1 MRGRLCIFCF
11 LLCAFPANAAEEFAA
26 SFRLRGGYDSNP
38 LLAPGGKGSAL
49 IAWEAGVAYGR
60 DHGDWITGATGEA
73 SLTRYQKQ
81 EFEPVQSYRLRLRL
95 VNKNRS
101 DIAIDATTTLARASN
116 YDMRSE
122 FVNQRVHLQRA
133 DGDLLPFVA
142 GDLRLA
148 SLNELNILLGD
159 FLPQPMRYLRGTIT
173 PGIAYVK
180 DKSEAGI
187 SIAFSKTKYDEAL
200 DVFGFRRDNDRLQ
213 TAAYAKYGGD
223 DLALSGA
230 LSFLRIPSQDEFF
243 TDVNAMLFDVSFAAK
258 LESWNAEVSFARTA
272 EDTTF
277 PVSPVTINTALQA
290 KISRDLNGKT
300 TAGIFGRMLQR
311 KYWDAPLFSRTR
323 VAGIEVSH
331 EVFEDVRIAGEFA
344 FARSLLISGAEAEGV
359 IATLA
364 LTKRFGEGGKKKEIG
379 AGGAGIGTARRNA
392 SDRRFAFCRMRGGT
406 WCFRQPSAARGD

>member
-1 MRGRLCIFCF
+1 MRGRLCVFCF

-49 IAWEAGVAYGR
+49 IAWEAGFAYGR
-60 DHGDWITGATGEA
+60 DHGEWITGATGEA
-73 SLTRYQKQ
+73 SLTRYQSQ

-95 VNKNRS
+95 ANRNRS
-101 DIAIDATTTLARASN
+101 DIAIDATTTLAQASN
-116 YDMRSE
+116 YDTRSE
-122 FVNQRVHLQRA
+122 FANQRVHLQRA
-133 DGDLLPFVA
+133 AGDLRPFVA

-148 SLNELNILLGD
+148 SLNELNVLLGD

-180 DKSEAGI
+180 DKSEAGV
-187 SIAFSKTKYDEAL
+187 SIAFSKTKYEEAL
-200 DVFGFRRDNDRLQ
+200 DLFGFRRDNDRVQ

-223 DLALSGA
+223 DLSL
-230 LSFLRIPSQDEFF
+230 
-243 TDVNAMLFDVSFAAK
+243 SFAAK
-258 LESWNAEVSFARTA
+258 LDPWSAEVSFARTA

-290 KISRDLNGKT
+290 KISRDLSGKT

-359 IATLA
+359 IATFA
-364 LTKRFGEGGKKKEIG
+364 LTKRFGEGGKKEGEKK
-379 AGGAGIGTARRNA
+379 
-392 SDRRFAFCRMRGGT
+392 
-406 WCFRQPSAARGD
+406 